1 MQNETQKFVDMMSH
15 EDIEKLKAVTLY
27 ILSKCGATDY
37 IHLFKIL
44 YFAEKKHYATYGAH
58 ITNDTFIA
66 MEHGPVPSFLYDALK
81 LVTHQETASPN
92 NALWEIAKAVH
103 PGSADMYYYIKGAE
117 SPDLD
122 ELSQAEI
129 ASLDTSIMEN
139 KDVSPWALSEKSH
152 DAAWHSAWD
161 VAQNSAISPYKIA
174 EAGGASEGFINYMK
188 EQDQIDRL
196 IKGNG

>member
-139 KDVSPWALSEKSH
+139 KDVSNYYGTKT
-152 DAAWHSAWD
+152 
-161 VAQNSAISPYKIA
+161 NYKVRIYTDGYKHVG
-174 EAGGASEGFINYMK
+174 AGKAVTFKVNGKKFMCVFTRGKA
-188 EQDQIDRL
+188 R
-196 IKGNG
+196 KGTY

>member
-103 PGSADMYYYIKGAE
+103 PGSVSYSDRQVLKDGISGYISRRQPFNAGA
-117 SPDLD
+117 PV
-122 ELSQAEI
+122 QCG
-129 ASLDTSIMEN
+129 T
-139 KDVSPWALSEKSH
+139 
-152 DAAWHSAWD
+152 
-161 VAQNSAISPYKIA
+161 
-174 EAGGASEGFINYMK
+174 
-188 EQDQIDRL
+188 
-196 IKGNG
+196 